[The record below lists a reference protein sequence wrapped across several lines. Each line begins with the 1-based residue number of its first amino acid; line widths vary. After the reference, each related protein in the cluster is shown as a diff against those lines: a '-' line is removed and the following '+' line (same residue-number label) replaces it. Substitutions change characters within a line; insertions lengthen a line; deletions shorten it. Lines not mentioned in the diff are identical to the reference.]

1 MNPYQEGYDSAV
13 NGSLLSNNPYMYMY
27 EFENISKAIAW
38 NKGWEMGY
46 EARMLSEIQ
55 PRT

>member
-13 NGSLLSNNPYMYMY
+13 NGSLLNNNPYMYMY
-27 EFENISKAIAW
+27 EFENIAKAVAW